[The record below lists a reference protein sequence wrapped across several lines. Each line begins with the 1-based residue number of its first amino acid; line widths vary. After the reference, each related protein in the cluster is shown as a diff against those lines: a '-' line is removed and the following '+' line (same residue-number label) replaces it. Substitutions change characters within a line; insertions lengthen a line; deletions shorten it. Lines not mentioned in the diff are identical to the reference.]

1 MAFEACW
8 QLNYFLP
15 IPVGGHKRCACYQRM
30 IIKIIKNEK
39 LQGTYACIDNVR
51 VCNHEKIDN
60 DHNLKQFMATV
71 EKYNLTLNHDDC
83 SYRLN
88 TIVTSKGTMVP
99 DPEWLKLVWELSISN
114 NNDLE
119 QVMGIFTHYSPWV
132 ASFCEKI

>member
-1 MAFEACW
+1 
-8 QLNYFLP
+8 
-15 IPVGGHKRCACYQRM
+15 M

-114 NNDLE
+114 NNYLE